1 MRFIFILFILTC
13 FSSCSFDNKSGI
25 WINEK
30 QISKKKENFDEL
42 ETLITSNGYAS
53 GFTSWQAGGINAVNS
68 VGREAIRFAKDGGAN
83 DKVFFR
89 YILNAFLS

>member
-42 ETLITSNGYAS
+42 ETLITSKES
-53 GFTSWQAGGINAVNS
+53 L
-68 VGREAIRFAKDGGAN
+68 AKL
-83 DKVFFR
+83 
-89 YILNAFLS
+89 LN